1 MAPHIPVA
9 HMRMAPPSVSLSS
22 SVAPIGRY
30 DDFTRHLGPP
40 SSPMYRD
47 MTKPPASLLS
57 PSLPPIA
64 APVMVPSTM
73 APVTPH
79 LLAPAVMPH
88 PTIVGPFGEVPAAYL
103 PSMAHP
109 PPHYDAAAM
118 NYLAMPS
125 GAPVAFSV
133 APTFPVPPQ
142 MGMPTYCQQVAQPPP
157 VPAAAPE
164 PEQATFDEYDDPG
177 TPLMDEEP
185 LHESPTP
192 PPYDCHQPLRAEDC
206 SKVVRTLDLR

>member
-1 MAPHIPVA
+1 
-9 HMRMAPPSVSLSS
+9 
-22 SVAPIGRY
+22 
-30 DDFTRHLGPP
+30 
-40 SSPMYRD
+40 
-47 MTKPPASLLS
+47 
-57 PSLPPIA
+57 
-64 APVMVPSTM
+64 
-73 APVTPH
+73 
-79 LLAPAVMPH
+79 
-88 PTIVGPFGEVPAAYL
+88 
-103 PSMAHP
+103 
-109 PPHYDAAAM
+109 M

-142 MGMPTYCQQVAQPPP
+142 MGIPTYCQQVPQPPP

>member
-22 SVAPIGRY
+22 SVAPIRCY
-30 DDFTRHLGPP
+30 DDFTRHLGP
-40 SSPMYRD
+40 SSNPMYRD
-47 MTKPPASLLS
+47 ITKPPASLLS

-64 APVMVPSTM
+64 PPVMVPSTM
-73 APVTPH
+73 APVAPQ
-79 LLAPAVMPH
+79 LLAPTVMPH
-88 PTIVGPFGEVPAAYL
+88 HTIVGPFGEVPAAYL

-109 PPHYDAAAM
+109 PPRYDAAPM
-118 NYLAMPS
+118 NYLPMPS
-125 GAPVAFSV
+125 GAPVPYSV
-133 APTFPVPPQ
+133 ALTFPVPPQ
-142 MGMPTYCQQVAQPPP
+142 MGMPTYCQQIAHPPP

-185 LHESPTP
+185 LHDSPTP
-192 PPYDCHQPLRAEDC
+192 PPYDCHQSLRAEDC

>member
-1 MAPHIPVA
+1 M
-9 HMRMAPPSVSLSS
+9 
-22 SVAPIGRY
+22 
-30 DDFTRHLGPP
+30 
-40 SSPMYRD
+40 
-47 MTKPPASLLS
+47 
-57 PSLPPIA
+57 A

-73 APVTPH
+73 APVTPQ

-142 MGMPTYCQQVAQPPP
+142 LGMPTYCQQVAQPPP
-157 VPAAAPE
+157 APAVATE

-192 PPYDCHQPLRAEDC
+192 PPYDCHQALRAEDC